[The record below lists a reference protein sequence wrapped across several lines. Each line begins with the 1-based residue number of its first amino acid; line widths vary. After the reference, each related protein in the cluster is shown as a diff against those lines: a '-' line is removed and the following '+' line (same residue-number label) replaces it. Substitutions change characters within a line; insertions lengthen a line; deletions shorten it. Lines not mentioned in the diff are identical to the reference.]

1 MWCLHLALPVK
12 RYRLCYIT
20 CFEQT
25 IYLYRVFFMLSGK
38 YFEIGLCSSCCKRK
52 KVDQLHLMQSQLAS
66 QQHLYIAME
75 TPLGITVEV
84 IRPVP
89 RAIVLVLNIFIF
101 IPNLL
106 QTSISSEENM
116 PQFQLIFLS
125 DMLVAFVVLW
135 GLYLERLHLFRY
147 RIYP

>member
-1 MWCLHLALPVK
+1 
-12 RYRLCYIT
+12 
-20 CFEQT
+20 
-25 IYLYRVFFMLSGK
+25 MLSGK

-75 TPLGITVEV
+75 TPLGITVEF
-84 IRPVP
+84 IRPVS
-89 RAIVLVLNIFIF
+89 RAIVLVLNLFIF

-106 QTSISSEENM
+106 QTSISSEANM
-116 PQFQLIFLS
+116 PQFQLTFLS
-125 DMLVAFVVLW
+125 DMLVAFVVMW
-135 GLYLERLHLFRY
+135 GLYLERLHFFRY